1 MFTFRHVKLSSREAI
16 YQSTYGFAA
25 GLAIATFVR
34 IKEVIFRISLQVYV
48 DVKYSS
54 LFELFRNYFM
64 IVYFACECADV
75 KRRHKL
81 RGGVGFGGMKVN
93 IH

>member
-1 MFTFRHVKLSSREAI
+1 MFTFRHVKLSSGEAI

-34 IKEVIFRISLQVYV
+34 IKEVIFRISQQVYV

-64 IVYFACECADV
+64 MIVYFACGCV
-75 KRRHKL
+75 RQSQVRK
-81 RGGVGFGGMKVN
+81 
-93 IH
+93 